1 MKNKLTK
8 EVIVFDAKFKKM
20 EGSYIDLDRSDFY
33 QIHTYMQYYMPNL
46 IFGGLIYPLSQELN
60 LNSSVSNGLFG
71 NNTNSPNFIVDGI
84 NINNEMDMESLIIS
98 ETNFLKRIETHIEN
112 SRAKFNKKTSY
123 HMAQANS

>member
-1 MKNKLTK
+1 MKNKLTQ

-33 QIHTYMQYYMPNL
+33 QIHTYMQYYMPSL
-46 IFGGLIYPLSQELN
+46 IFGGLIYPLSQDLN
-60 LNSSVSNGLFG
+60 MKSSVSNGLFG
-71 NNTNSPNFIVDGI
+71 TDMNSPNFIVDGI
-84 NINNEMDMESLIIS
+84 NINKEMDMESLIIS

-123 HMAQANS
+123 MTRTNS